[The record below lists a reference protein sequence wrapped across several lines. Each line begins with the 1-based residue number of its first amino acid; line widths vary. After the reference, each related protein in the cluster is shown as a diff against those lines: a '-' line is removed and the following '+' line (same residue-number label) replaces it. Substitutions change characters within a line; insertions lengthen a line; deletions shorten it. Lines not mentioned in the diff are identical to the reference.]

1 MPDIVKIVY
10 NGADAFSPQPTPFIG
25 VDDQTVYAGE
35 RWGVAEAVTLQ
46 GQLTGCS
53 FSAIVD
59 AQTTLLSR
67 FNKSFQTLEIWQQT
81 GSVSGLIYQKPFVE
95 VQGISFP
102 ETKMF
107 GVLPYTVNLTCYP
120 SGLFSGVYGV
130 LDPQDTWSFAEQQN
144 ATLDAVHT
152 ISCRGF
158 NTSSAD
164 SNALTNARDWA
175 FGRTGTTS
183 MVSPIMISGVSSE
196 NFCLLTQAESID
208 RFNGTYSLT
217 ETYTNDLARSGYGTI
232 RYAATIESGNNAIT
246 VNLNGSAEGC
256 QRNIT
261 GLRAAFN
268 RVDKLA
274 IATQQYQSV
283 FNRNDLN
290 PFPRTQSFSE
300 DPFTTRIDFSYTFD
314 NDNLPEVSFDYTVS
328 LSVGTNGFITAS
340 IQGTITAAGGD
351 VSTKIPRCLTYAST
365 INLYNLILPFYYPFD
380 TSSSAALNPVA
391 ITQGK
396 GINQS
401 NGTVELNATYTNE
414 AQKSAILDRFEYSLD
429 FVPAIAQVDAQP
441 KLDGLGQYS
450 VTNLNYARRGSLSIN
465 GTAITSKTASA
476 AAGES
481 AVRAACQSLFGQY
494 GSFSYVSL
502 DRNVLT
508 TSRLDDRVLSFDFSW
523 SFGPNTIVGPT
534 TVGSL
539 AV

>member
-1 MPDIVKIVY
+1 MPDLVKIVY

-25 VDDQTVYAGE
+25 VDNQTIYAGE
-35 RWGVAEAVTLQ
+35 RWGVADAVTLQ

-53 FSAIVD
+53 FAAIVD

-81 GSVSGLIYQKPFVE
+81 GLVSGLIYQKPFVE
-95 VQGISFP
+95 VQSVSFP

-144 ATLDAVHT
+144 ATLDATHT

-164 SNALTNARDWA
+164 TNALTNARDWA

-183 MVSPIMISGVSSE
+183 MVSPIMISGVSAE
-196 NFCLLTQAESID
+196 NFCLLTQVENID
-208 RFNGTYSLT
+208 RFNGTYSLV
-217 ETYTNDLARSGYGTI
+217 ENYTNDLARSGYGVI
-232 RYAATIESGNNAIT
+232 RYATTVESGNNAIT

-268 RVDKLA
+268 NINKTA
-274 IATQQYQSV
+274 IATNTYQSV
-283 FNRNDLN
+283 FDRTDLN
-290 PFPRTQSFSE
+290 PIPLAQSFSE

-314 NDNLPEVSFDYTVS
+314 NNNQPEVLFDYTVS

-340 IQGTITAAGGD
+340 IQGTVSARGGD
-351 VSTKIPRCLTYAST
+351 VASKLARTTAYANT
-365 INLYNLILPFYYPFD
+365 INLYNLVLPFYYPFD
-380 TSSSAALNPVA
+380 ASSSAPLNYVA
-391 ITQGK
+391 TTQGK

-401 NGTVELNATYTNE
+401 NGTVDLNATYTNE
-414 AQKSAILDRFEYSLD
+414 TKQSSVLDRFEYTLD
-429 FVPAIAQVDAQP
+429 FIPALAQVDAQP

-450 VTNLNYARRGSLSIN
+450 VTNLNFARRGSLSIN
-465 GTAITSKTASA
+465 GTAITNRAIAAS
-476 AAGES
+476 AGES
-481 AVRAACQSLFGQY
+481 AVRGACQSLFSQY
-494 GSFSYVSL
+494 GSFAYVSL

-523 SFGPNTIVGPT
+523 SFGPGVIVGPT
-534 TVGSL
+534 TVSSL
-539 AV
+539 SV

>member
-10 NGADAFSPQPTPFIG
+10 NGQDAFAPQPTPFIG
-25 VDDQTVYAGE
+25 VDNQTIYAGE
-35 RWGVAEAVTLQ
+35 RWGVADAVTLQ

-53 FSAIVD
+53 FAAIVD

-81 GSVSGLIYQKPFVE
+81 GLMSGLIYQKPFVE
-95 VQGISFP
+95 VQSVSFP

-144 ATLDAVHT
+144 ATLDATHT

-158 NTSSAD
+158 NTSAAD
-164 SNALTNARDWA
+164 TNALTNARDWA
-175 FGRTGTTS
+175 FGRTGINS
-183 MVSPIMISGVSSE
+183 MISPIMISGVSTE

-232 RYAATIESGNNAIT
+232 RYAATIESGNNTIT

-261 GLRAAFN
+261 GLRYAFN
-268 RVDKLA
+268 QINKTA
-274 IATQQYQSV
+274 IAVNQYQSV
-283 FNRNDLN
+283 FNRMDLN
-290 PFPRTQSFSE
+290 PIPLAQSFSE
-300 DPFTTRIDFSYTFD
+300 DPFNTRIDFSYTFD
-314 NDNLPEVSFDYTVS
+314 NNNQPEVLFDYAVS
-328 LSVGTNGFITAS
+328 LSVGTNGFITAN
-340 IQGTITAAGGD
+340 IQGTVTARGGD
-351 VSTKIPRCLTYAST
+351 VASKLARTTAYANT

-380 TSSSAALNPVA
+380 ASSSSPLNPVA
-391 ITQGK
+391 TTQGK

-401 NGTVELNATYTNE
+401 NGTVDLNATYTNE
-414 AQKSAILDRFEYSLD
+414 TKQSAILDRFEYSLD
-429 FVPAIAQVDAQP
+429 FVPALAQVDAQP
-441 KLDGLGQYS
+441 KLNGLGQYS

-465 GTAITSKTASA
+465 GTAITSRTISA
-476 AAGES
+476 TAGES
-481 AVRAACQSLFGQY
+481 AVRGACQSLFAQY
-494 GSFSYVSL
+494 GSFSYASL
-502 DRNVLT
+502 DRNVVT
-508 TSRLDDRVLSFDFSW
+508 TSRLDARVLSFGFSW

-534 TVGSL
+534 TVSSI